1 MYEINWSLYRATQ
14 HLPGGPTIVMQHDNS
29 TTNELHV
36 DEDGTVSTASYII
49 YHVGNLLIY
58 GTIAYGLLRL

>member
-1 MYEINWSLYRATQ
+1 MSEINWSVYNATRDS
-14 HLPGGPTIVMQHDNS
+14 PGGPTILMQHDTS
-29 TTNELHV
+29 PTNELHV

-58 GTIAYGLLRL
+58 GTIAYCLLGF